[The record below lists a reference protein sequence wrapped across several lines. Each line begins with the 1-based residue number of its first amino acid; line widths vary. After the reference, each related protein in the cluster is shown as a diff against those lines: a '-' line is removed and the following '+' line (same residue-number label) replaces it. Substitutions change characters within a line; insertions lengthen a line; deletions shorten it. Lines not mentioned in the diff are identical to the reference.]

1 MTYKTNINLTSH
13 LFEIRKRLIQIII
26 FFLCSFLISYYFI
39 EQIYNFLLN
48 PLLLTYGAESGK
60 RIIYTGLTEAFI
72 TYVRLAFL
80 SALFLSTPFLLSQI
94 YLFISPGLY
103 KKERKLMLFLLIS
116 IPLLFLLG
124 AILLYYFILPIAF
137 KFFISFELS
146 GNLNSI
152 PIELEARI
160 SEYLSLIVKLIFGFG
175 FAFQIPVFLLI
186 LVKTEL
192 ITIES
197 LKSKRK
203 YWILLIF
210 ILAAILTPPD
220 IFSQIFLAIPM
231 ILLYEVAL
239 LIAKKIVK

>member
-1 MTYKTNINLTSH
+1 
-13 LFEIRKRLIQIII
+13 
-26 FFLCSFLISYYFI
+26 
-39 EQIYNFLLN
+39 
-48 PLLLTYGAESGK
+48 
-60 RIIYTGLTEAFI
+60 
-72 TYVRLAFL
+72 
-80 SALFLSTPFLLSQI
+80 
-94 YLFISPGLY
+94 
-103 KKERKLMLFLLIS
+103 MLFLLIS